1 MADPFYITTAISYP
15 NGPPHIGHAYEAIAA
30 DAIARF
36 HRVQGRDVRFQTGTD
51 EHGLKMTQA
60 ARSNG
65 VEPAA
70 YAATMSAMFKDMC
83 DRLDISYDRFIRT
96 SEPAHHRASQAIWKA
111 MEERGDLYLGR
122 YEGWYSV
129 RDEAFYDE
137 SELVAGEGG
146 EKLSPQGTPVEW
158 TAEESWFF
166 KLSAYQQPLL
176 DYYSAHPGFIQPD
189 SRRNEVLRFVEGGL
203 SDLSISRTSFD
214 WGVKVPGSE
223 GHVMYV
229 WLDALTNYITGLGY
243 PDDTQL
249 WERFWP
255 ADVHLIGK
263 DVVRFHA
270 VYWPAFLM
278 SAGIAL
284 PKQIYGHGFLL
295 SRGEKMSKS
304 IGNVV
309 DPMTLADHFGVDA
322 LRYFL
327 LREVTFGQDGS
338 YSAEAIVNRV
348 NAELAN
354 SFGNLAQRSLS
365 MVFKNLDGVIPPAGE
380 ATEDRELLAKVD
392 ESCAELAAQFEQFAF
407 SAGLDAWMGAVF
419 ACNAYV
425 DAMAPW
431 ALRKTDPQRMAA
443 VLGTL
448 VVAVRRLAQAVEPI
462 IPTSAAAL
470 MQFIDAGADGT
481 PIAQPTPI
489 FPRLELPDVE
499 EGG

>member
-1 MADPFYITTAISYP
+1 
-15 NGPPHIGHAYEAIAA
+15 
-30 DAIARF
+30 
-36 HRVQGRDVRFQTGTD
+36 
-51 EHGLKMTQA
+51 
-60 ARSNG
+60 
-65 VEPAA
+65 
-70 YAATMSAMFKDMC
+70 
-83 DRLDISYDRFIRT
+83 
-96 SEPAHHRASQAIWKA
+96 
-111 MEERGDLYLGR
+111 
-122 YEGWYSV
+122 
-129 RDEAFYDE
+129 
-137 SELVAGEGG
+137 
-146 EKLSPQGTPVEW
+146 
-158 TAEESWFF
+158 
-166 KLSAYQQPLL
+166 
-176 DYYSAHPGFIQPD
+176 
-189 SRRNEVLRFVEGGL
+189 
-203 SDLSISRTSFD
+203 
-214 WGVKVPGSE
+214 
-223 GHVMYV
+223 
-229 WLDALTNYITGLGY
+229 
-243 PDDTQL
+243 
-249 WERFWP
+249 
-255 ADVHLIGK
+255 
-263 DVVRFHA
+263 
-270 VYWPAFLM
+270 M